1 MIGVIIALEYKDEI
15 IKIIKWKH
23 ANYVEKVRINYI
35 KYI

>member
-15 IKIIKWKH
+15 IKIIKWKRVS
-23 ANYVEKVRINYI
+23 YVEKVQINYI

>member
-23 ANYVEKVRINYI
+23 VNYVEKVQINYI